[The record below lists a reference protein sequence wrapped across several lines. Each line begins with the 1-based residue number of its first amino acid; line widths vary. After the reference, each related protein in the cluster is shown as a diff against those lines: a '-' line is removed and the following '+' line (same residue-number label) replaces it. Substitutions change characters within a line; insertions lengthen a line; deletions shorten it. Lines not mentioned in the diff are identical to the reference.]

1 MMRIVLT
8 QDIYIYVQGESH
20 MVIPG
25 LEGIR
30 RSSGL
35 TLMS

>member
-1 MMRIVLT
+1 MMHIVLT
-8 QDIYIYVQGESH
+8 QDIYTYIQGESH

-25 LEGIR
+25 SKGIR

-35 TLMS
+35 TLMN